1 MGYARLLSRGARG
14 LDAPQVAVEVQL
26 AGGLPAFNIVGL
38 AETTVRESR
47 DRVRGAIASSGFDF
61 PVSRIVV
68 NLAPA
73 DLPKHGGRFDLA
85 IALGILAASGQ
96 LRSELLDD
104 TECFAE
110 LTLSGTLE
118 PVAGVLPAAIAAA
131 AADRAVLVAPADAGL
146 AAIAPGSAVHPVAT
160 LADAAGHLS
169 GASPASRVA
178 SAALPRSPA
187 HVPDLADVRGQS
199 AAKRALVIAAA
210 GAHNLLLVG
219 PPGSGKSMLASR
231 LPGLLPPLS
240 DDEALSVAAIRSLW
254 GPPGDPAGW
263 HTRPFRAPHHGASAA
278 ALIGGGS
285 RPRPGEVSRAH
296 HGVLFLDE
304 LPEFTRHALEM
315 LREPLESG
323 EVHIARA
330 AQHARFPAR
339 FQLVAAMNPCPCGY
353 LGDPDTECRCSL
365 EQVQRYRGR
374 LSGPLLDRIDLVVDV
389 PRVRFELLRGPP
401 GQAETPAAAASVAVA
416 RERALSRQGCWNAA
430 LRPAQLQECV
440 AADAAALALL
450 ERAAERLRLSAR
462 VCHRVLRV
470 SRTIADLAGRDGVGE
485 ADMAEAL
492 SLRQGVEAPAYCPDS
507 ASR

>member
-1 MGYARLLSRGARG
+1 MGYARLMSRGARG
-14 LDAPQVAVEVQL
+14 LDAPPVTVEVQL

-73 DLPKHGGRFDLA
+73 DLPKYGGRFDLA

-118 PVAGVLPAAIAAA
+118 PVAGMLPAALAA
-131 AADRAVLVAPADAGL
+131 AADGRAVLVAPADASL
-146 AAIAPGSAVHPVAT
+146 AALAPGASVHPVAT
-160 LADAAGHLS
+160 LAEAAGHLS
-169 GASPASRVA
+169 GAAPVDRAVPAR
-178 SAALPRSPA
+178 LPRVP
-187 HVPDLADVRGQS
+187 HGVPDLADVRGQS

-210 GAHNLLLVG
+210 GAHNLLLIG

-240 DDEALSVAAIRSLW
+240 DREALSVAAIRSLW
-254 GPPGDPAGW
+254 GAAGDPAEW
-263 HTRPFRAPHHGASAA
+263 HRRPFRAPHHGASAA

-330 AQHARFPAR
+330 AQHVRFPAG
-339 FQLVAAMNPCPCGY
+339 FQLVAAMNPCPCGF
-353 LGDPDTECRCSL
+353 LGDPDTACRCSS

-374 LSGPLLDRIDLVVDV
+374 LSGPLLDRVDLVVEV
-389 PRVRFELLRGPP
+389 PRVRFELLRGAP
-401 GQAETPAAAASVAVA
+401 GRAETPDAAASVVAA
-416 RERALSRQGCWNAA
+416 RERAQQRQGACNAA
-430 LRPAQLQECV
+430 LAPARLEETL

-462 VCHRVLRV
+462 VCHRVMRV
-470 SRTIADLAGRDGVGE
+470 SRTVADLAGRESVGE
-485 ADMAEAL
+485 GDMAEAL
-492 SLRQGVEAPAYCPDS
+492 ALRLNFEAPAAPG
-507 ASR
+507 